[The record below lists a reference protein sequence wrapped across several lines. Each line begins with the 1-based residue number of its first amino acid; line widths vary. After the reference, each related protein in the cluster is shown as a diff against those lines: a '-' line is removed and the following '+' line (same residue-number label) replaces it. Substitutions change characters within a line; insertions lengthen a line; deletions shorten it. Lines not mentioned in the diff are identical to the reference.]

1 VSLLPLFVDSD
12 YEVRSGWKFA
22 AYSAVLVL
30 LFYAAGMA
38 LGILAIW
45 LDPTLVLMSHDD
57 IRFLAL
63 NAAVLFVPATGAL
76 LVMARFVDRV
86 PISAFGVLLHQ
97 GWMRD
102 FGVGVLLA
110 AGMMAIVVAGTL
122 PFGSI
127 HVQWIA
133 SSAALPAIGGTL
145 VVLLVSALNEELVF
159 RGYPFQIFLRGLGP
173 AGAMLL
179 ISFVWA
185 LLHVRNDGAT
195 LLSTINTVI
204 AGVFFC
210 RAYMETRSLWLPF
223 GIHVGWN
230 VGTAMVL
237 GIPVSG
243 IDTASLMRTQM
254 TGPALIV
261 GGSYG
266 PENSI
271 LGTIVFLAGAIVV
284 RRLHIGKVSPE
295 VRAALNKNADKV
307 YIEKS

>member
-1 VSLLPLFVDSD
+1 MSLLPLFVDSE

-22 AYSAVLVL
+22 AYSSVLVL
-30 LFYAAGMA
+30 LFYAAGIA
-38 LGILAIW
+38 FGTFAIW
-45 LDPTLVLMSHDD
+45 LDPALILMSHDD

-63 NAAVLFVPATGAL
+63 NAAVLFVPAAGAL
-76 LVMARFVDRV
+76 LVMTRFVEHV
-86 PISAFGVLLHQ
+86 PISAFGVLLHR
-97 GWMRD
+97 GWLRD
-102 FGVGVLLA
+102 FGNGLLLA
-110 AGMMAIVVAGTL
+110 AGMIAVVLVGTV

-127 HVQWIA
+127 HVEWIA
-133 SSAALPAIGGTL
+133 SAAALPAVGGTL

-159 RGYPFQIFLRGLGP
+159 RGYPFQIFLKGLGP
-173 AGAMLL
+173 SGAMLL

-185 LLHVRNDGAT
+185 LLHLRNDGAT

-210 RAYMETRSLWLPF
+210 RAYMETRSLWLPY

-254 TGPALIV
+254 TGPSLIV
-261 GGSYG
+261 GANYG

-271 LGTIVFLAGAIVV
+271 LGTIVFLAGAIVI
-284 RRLHIGKVSPE
+284 RRMHIGRVSPE
-295 VRAALNKNADKV
+295 AQAALNENAAKV
-307 YIEKS
+307 YIEKP